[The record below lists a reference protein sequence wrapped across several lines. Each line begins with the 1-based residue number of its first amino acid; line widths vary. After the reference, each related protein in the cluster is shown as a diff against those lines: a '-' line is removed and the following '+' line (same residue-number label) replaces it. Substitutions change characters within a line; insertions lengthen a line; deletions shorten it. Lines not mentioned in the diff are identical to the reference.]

1 MRVRGDEERV
11 VAAFC
16 AWLTEQGW
24 TVTREVD
31 FVDVLAERPGQ
42 RLLAEAKGRTASTG
56 LDVDTMFGQLLRR
69 MGDPDDHTRYA
80 AVVPLNALPAVQRVP
95 GHVRDLLRI
104 DVFTVDETGV
114 VQQA

>member
-1 MRVRGDEERV
+1 M
-11 VAAFC
+11 AAFC

-31 FVDVLAERPGQ
+31 FFDVLAERPGQ
-42 RLLAEAKGRTASTG
+42 RLVAEVKGRTASTG

-69 MGDPDDHTRYA
+69 MGDADDHTRYA
-80 AVVPLNALPAVQRVP
+80 AVVPINALSAVQRVS

-104 DVFTVDETGV
+104 DVFTVDDTGV
-114 VQQA
+114 VRRA